1 MNKGQYALI
10 DKITNNSI
18 VFIAVLGIPINIITY
33 FALRESQYHF
43 PRYIPPLLGLVSM
56 IAVFFRGKIPLKP
69 KIFGFIAILFIT
81 GCYTLLLGLI
91 DMASLWFALAI
102 VYALFI
108 SEKKEALI
116 LFAMSFLAV
125 LIAGILMMT
134 KISFIPLNY
143 QFESCQF
150 ACVSV
155 RILDFLM
162 IGSLI
167 YYILDNFYRE
177 IRKNLD
183 DLRKRSNDLESVN
196 RALEREGLEKK
207 IAQQKLL
214 EAVILTEEEERKRLA
229 ADLHDGLGPVLA
241 AIKLFFQA
249 YLDAGDPVSR
259 LPIKNRLEAVI
270 DTAIQD
276 VSRIAHNIS
285 PHILEQFGFVK
296 ALETFTNTLAAS
308 QAVGFTTDLGHI
320 GRFDLKRE
328 LTLYRTLTELIHNT
342 LK

>member
-1 MNKGQYALI
+1 
-10 DKITNNSI
+10 
-18 VFIAVLGIPINIITY
+18 
-33 FALRESQYHF
+33 
-43 PRYIPPLLGLVSM
+43 
-56 IAVFFRGKIPLKP
+56 
-69 KIFGFIAILFIT
+69 
-81 GCYTLLLGLI
+81 
-91 DMASLWFALAI
+91 MASLWFALAI

-342 LK
+342 LKHAGASQITIRCTSSGGMLTVDYADNGHGFSSGKTEGSGNGMGLTNMQNRIQSLGGAITIQSTSPDGMSVHIEIPLADGAP